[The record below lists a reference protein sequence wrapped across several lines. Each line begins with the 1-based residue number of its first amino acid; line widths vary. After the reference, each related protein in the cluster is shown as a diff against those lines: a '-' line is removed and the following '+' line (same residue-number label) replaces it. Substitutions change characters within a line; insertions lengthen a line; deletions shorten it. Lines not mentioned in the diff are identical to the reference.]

1 MIRLLFLSSLAVTGL
16 SLTACANKAIQM
28 GGLPEWMLDGAKI
41 GYEPAPI
48 APDPAL
54 LDFKSESGQIEF
66 SMITDARDYP
76 LAPPKKVE
84 KTKEVDYER
93 GRDRR
98 IKRLF
103 Y

>member
-54 LDFKSESGQIEF
+54 LDFKSESGQVEF
-66 SMITDARDYP
+66 SVITDARDYP

-84 KTKEVDYER
+84 KTK
-93 GRDRR
+93 
-98 IKRLF
+98 
-103 Y
+103 

>member
-1 MIRLLFLSSLAVTGL
+1 MIRLLSLSFLAIIGL
-16 SLTACANKAIQM
+16 TFTACTNNGIEM
-28 GGLPEWMLDGAKI
+28 GGVPEWMLDGAKI
-41 GYEPAPI
+41 GPEPAPM

-54 LDFKSESGQIEF
+54 LDFKDESGPVEF
-66 SMITDARDYP
+66 FMITDVRNYP

-84 KTKEVDYER
+84 KTKEIDYER